1 MSKPSVEYRFAYGG
15 PIWIHQLIQK
25 FIKSGTWWKKTME
38 FSANQAFSD
47 GFQHSELSVVACDTQ
62 VIPIIYKPKH

>member
-1 MSKPSVEYRFAYGG
+1 
-15 PIWIHQLIQK
+15 
-25 FIKSGTWWKKTME
+25 ME

-62 VIPIIYKPKH
+62 VIPIIYKPKHYSALGSSYFVITSGIH